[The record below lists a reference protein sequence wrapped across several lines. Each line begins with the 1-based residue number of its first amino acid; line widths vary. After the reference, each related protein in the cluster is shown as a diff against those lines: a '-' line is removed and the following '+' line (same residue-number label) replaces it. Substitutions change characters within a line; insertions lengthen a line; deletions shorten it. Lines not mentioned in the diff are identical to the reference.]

1 LPLRSAVKQLCAAA
15 LVLAVAL
22 AAAQPAL
29 APEVAAAIDSISANA
44 LRAHVSC
51 LASDLLEGRAT
62 PSRGAEI
69 AAEYIAAQ
77 FRRAG
82 LEPAAGG
89 SYFQDG
95 RITPPRRSPN
105 APAPE
110 PVAVRNVIGALP
122 GSDPDL
128 AGTCVIVSAH
138 YDHLGQRQGAEG
150 DTIYNGAND
159 DASGVS
165 AVIEIA
171 QALAP
176 LRSAPKRTIL
186 FIAFAGEERGRLGS
200 RFYVEHPVCP
210 IDKTAAGINLE
221 QLGRTDDVSGPVT
234 GTAYVTGF
242 DYSDVGPLLQQ
253 AGERAGVRL
262 LKHEPNS
269 DKFFTGSD
277 NLSLALA
284 GVPAHTISVGFIFP
298 DYHRPGDHW
307 DKLDYDNMA
316 RVVRGIALGVYEL
329 ANRTAPVRWNDANP
343 LAERYRIARAAAQGA
358 P

>member
-1 LPLRSAVKQLCAAA
+1 MALTRALNKLGAATLA
-15 LVLAVAL
+15 LAVAL
-22 AAAQPAL
+22 VGAQSAL
-29 APEVAAAIDSISANA
+29 APEVAAAINGISANA
-44 LRAHVSC
+44 LSAHVSF

-62 PSRGAEI
+62 PTRGAQI

-82 LEPAAGG
+82 LEPTNEG

-95 RITPPRRSPN
+95 QMTPARRSPN

-110 PVAVRNVIGALP
+110 PVPVRNVIGALP
-122 GSDPDL
+122 GSDPSL
-128 AGTCVIVSAH
+128 AGTCIIVSAH
-138 YDHLGQRQGAEG
+138 YDHLGERQGGEE
-150 DTIYNGAND
+150 DNIYNGAND
-159 DASGVS
+159 DASGVA

-171 QALAP
+171 QALAA
-176 LRSAPKRTIL
+176 LRPAPKSTIL

-210 IDKTAAGINLE
+210 LDKTVAGINLE
-221 QLGRTDDVSGPVT
+221 QLGRTDDVTGPVT
-234 GTAYVTGF
+234 GAAYVTGF
-242 DYSDVGPLLQQ
+242 DYSEVGPILQA
-253 AGERAGVRL
+253 AGDQVGIRF

-284 GVPAHTISVGFIFP
+284 GVPAHTVSVGYVFP

-307 DKLDYDNMA
+307 DKLDYPNMA

-329 ANRTAPVRWNDANP
+329 ANRNEPVRWNEANP
-343 LAERYRIARAAAQGA
+343 LADRYRKARAAAQGA